1 MSRQEEVIADYRTAG
16 LSLAAHPLAFER
28 EGLAAAGVAPLA
40 EAVTAPEGRRVLVA
54 GIVLTRQRPAT
65 ARGLIFLS
73 LEDETGTA
81 NVVVRPD
88 VWQAAHHDA
97 RRAAVL
103 VVHGRIQ
110 RRGQVVHVLATRLE
124 TVAVAPLPRMSR
136 DFH

>member
-1 MSRQEEVIADYRTAG
+1 MTAT
-16 LSLAAHPLAFER
+16 A
-28 EGLAAAGVAPLA
+28 
-40 EAVTAPEGRRVLVA
+40 APEGRRVRVA

-65 ARGLIFLS
+65 AKGTIFLTI
-73 LEDETGTA
+73 EDETGAA

-88 VWQAAHHDA
+88 VWQAAAHDV

-110 RRGQVVHVLATRLE
+110 RRGQIVHVLATRLE
-124 TVAVAPLPRMSR
+124 TVAVVPLPRMSR